1 MEKLTR
7 FWWLNLLRG
16 FIALALGIS
25 MLSSPKLF
33 TILMLVW
40 FVGAYMLIDGILS
53 IVFSFTHPD
62 KNRWWVFTGG
72 ILGIILAFM
81 VFSWPGMTAVFM
93 LYFIAFWAI
102 FTGIM
107 QIIFSIANWKT
118 IGGKVWLL
126 IGGIISLIFGG
137 LLLANPG
144 AGALAVLWLIAV
156 YLILLGVALI
166 MFSIWL
172 CTKRKDFAKAAGA

>member
-1 MEKLTR
+1 
-7 FWWLNLLRG
+7 
-16 FIALALGIS
+16 
-25 MLSSPKLF
+25 
-33 TILMLVW
+33 
-40 FVGAYMLIDGILS
+40 
-53 IVFSFTHPD
+53 
-62 KNRWWVFTGG
+62 
-72 ILGIILAFM
+72 
-81 VFSWPGMTAVFM
+81 M
-93 LYFIAFWAI
+93 LYFIAWWAI

-126 IGGIISLIFGG
+126 IGGIISVIFGG
-137 LLLANPG
+137 LLLSDPV